1 MSLPEFPTITPPLSR
16 EDAINQIISS
26 IAMEELGLSHIINAE
41 GEKLQYVLGT
51 IPGISGPSATIEDVL
66 KVNESVRGVLQ
77 NATESQTLL
86 RSKLQQALTSG
97 VLTGPTG
104 PIGPTGPATI
114 SVNTNVARL
123 EPDQNPTVTG
133 TGDENVVLS
142 FGIPRGYTGEPGP
155 AGPAGPTGA
164 FEADQTLFVASG
176 TSGATAMTLG
186 ARMAFQSADATVDIE
201 VSGGSAIIDLSANI
215 GAYGSFV
222 GNIVRTLA
230 AGGVVTLDA
239 APGSVVGMSFTTDS
253 PSSAVTINNE
263 GVYRIG
269 YGIVAE
275 AIGGTTGTMQLTVN
289 GEPITTTAVVLPISA
304 TPIELSGAAILSV
317 GTGYTVGI
325 GTTDAVLTLAAN
337 NSAFL
342 DIVKMA

>member
-215 GAYGSFV
+215 GAYGIFV
-222 GNIVRTLA
+222 GNTVRSMA
-230 AGGVVTLDA
+230 AGGVVTLDTA
-239 APGSVVGMSFTTDS
+239 SGSVVGMAIDAGD
-253 PSSAVTINNE
+253 PAVVTINNA
-263 GVYRIG
+263 GVYRFG
-269 YGIVAE
+269 YGIIATE
-275 AIGGTTGTMQLTVN
+275 IETTGTMQLRVN
-289 GEPITTTAVVLPISA
+289 GAADLNTAVTLPVSA
-304 TPIELSGAAILSV
+304 TPIEISGAAILPVS
-317 GTGYTVGI
+317 TGYTVGI

-337 NSAFL
+337 RSAFL
-342 DIVKMA
+342 DIMKMA